1 MKQIIKVQELKS
13 LTGLRG
19 LAALWVVFGHFSGY
33 LINIFEPSA
42 CLTPLWQKCHQG
54 VDIFFVLS
62 GFILAFVYLPKI
74 QEGKYTY
81 RRYLLKRVARVYPNH
96 IGTLLLL
103 TIMVLGAQVMGLA
116 VEGSYGV
123 REWWLHIFMLHALP
137 VDAAWHWNYPSW
149 SISAEFFAY
158 LFIFPF
164 SLLLTKASLNWARW
178 GWVLSFL
185 MCGLVALVK
194 WGGYMQDWWYIIRVS
209 MEFMAGFVLYLSWRK
224 NPVVGRVCSKLLLPY
239 AVLIFISCFVFDDDR
254 GDSSIRLIMILS
266 TPLIIAGLASGGG
279 FLGKILSTKVM
290 CYLGIISYALY
301 MTHALVLKI
310 LVSLSGGAGLSD
322 DRGWFR
328 VICFISVIMLT
339 LAVAALTY
347 HFWEE
352 PMRRRIQRLAKDDRI
367 KNS

>member
-1 MKQIIKVQELKS
+1 M
-13 LTGLRG
+13 
-19 LAALWVVFGHFSGY
+19 
-33 LINIFEPSA
+33 
-42 CLTPLWQKCHQG
+42 
-54 VDIFFVLS
+54 
-62 GFILAFVYLPKI
+62 
-74 QEGKYTY
+74 
-81 RRYLLKRVARVYPNH
+81 
-96 IGTLLLL
+96 
-103 TIMVLGAQVMGLA
+103 
-116 VEGSYGV
+116 
-123 REWWLHIFMLHALP
+123 
-137 VDAAWHWNYPSW
+137 
-149 SISAEFFAY
+149 
-158 LFIFPF
+158 
-164 SLLLTKASLNWARW
+164 
-178 GWVLSFL
+178 LSFL